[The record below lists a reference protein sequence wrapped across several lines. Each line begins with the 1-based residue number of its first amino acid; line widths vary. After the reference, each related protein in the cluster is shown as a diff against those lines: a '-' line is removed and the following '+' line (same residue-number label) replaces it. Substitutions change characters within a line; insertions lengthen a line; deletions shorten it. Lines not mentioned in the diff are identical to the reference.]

1 MGIDD
6 RIVAKLNA
14 ELGANVE
21 NISRSKDLV
30 NKFVD
35 QLNVIEEKVKSEKF
49 KFRTKKINFIK
60 YLNSAKYQERWRR
73 VERF

>member
-14 ELGANVE
+14 ELGGNVD
-21 NISRSKDLV
+21 NLSRSKDLV

-35 QLNVIEEKVKSEKF
+35 QLNCIEKKVKIENF
-49 KFRTKKINFIK
+49 NFIK
-60 YLNSAKYQERWRR
+60 FNLFTYS
-73 VERF
+73 

>member
-14 ELGANVE
+14 DLGSNVD

-30 NKFVD
+30 NKFVNR
-35 QLNVIEEKVKSEKF
+35 LNNIEEKVSLEIFKILEKF
-49 KFRTKKINFIK
+49 LIKFHF
-60 YLNSAKYQERWRR
+60 
-73 VERF
+73 